1 MILLATA
8 KKLPSGT
15 WRTQVYSHKEPVL
28 GKNGKPLIDEKT
40 GKVKERRVYESFTCD
55 TPGKQGKKEVERQA
69 AIFLAEKGR
78 KKRPE
83 NLTVR
88 DAFEKYLKVKENV
101 LSPATLRGYISIKN
115 NQIEDI
121 AEVPLRRITQ
131 EDAQRWINIL
141 SSRLSPK
148 TVKNVYGLF
157 TAVMAMYLPD
167 MVFRTR
173 IPQQVQPEYYTPSDE
188 DIKRLLKCIE
198 GTELEKAVLLAAFG
212 TLRRGEICALTD
224 KDIRGNTI
232 IVRKS
237 KVQGTNG
244 MVTKAPKT
252 DGSYR
257 FVEFPEFVIRKFD
270 GVEGPLVKMHPG
282 GVTKKFGQFLEKAGI
297 PHFRFHDLRHYSAS
311 IMHAIGVP
319 DQYIMKRGGWKSDN
333 VLKKVYR
340 NTIDAEDRKF
350 IDKVNS
356 HFEGMQHDMQHEA

>member
-15 WRTQVYSHKEPVL
+15 WRIQVYSHKEPML

-83 NLTVR
+83 NLTVKE
-88 DAFEKYLKVKENV
+88 AFEKYLEVKQNV
-101 LSPATLRGYISIKN
+101 LSPTTLRGYVTIKN
-115 NQIEDI
+115 NHITEI
-121 AEVPLRRITQ
+121 AEIPIRRITQ
-131 EDAQRWINIL
+131 EDAQGWINIL
-141 SSRLSPK
+141 ATRLSPK
-148 TVKNVYGLF
+148 SVKNAYGLF
-157 TAVMAMYLPD
+157 TAVMTMYFPD
-167 MVFRTR
+167 MVFRTKL
-173 IPQQVQPEYYTPSDE
+173 PQQVQPEYYTPSDE
-188 DIKRLLKCIE
+188 DIKKLLKHLE
-198 GTELEKAVLLAAFG
+198 GTEMEKAVLLAAFG

-232 IVRKS
+232 VVRKA
-237 KVQGTNG
+237 KVRGTHG
-244 MVTKAPKT
+244 MITKAPKT
-252 DGSYR
+252 SSSYR
-257 FVEFPEFVIRKFD
+257 FVEFLEFVIRKFD
-270 GVEGPLVKMHPG
+270 GIEGPLVKMHPEDIS
-282 GVTKKFGQFLEKAGI
+282 KKFGSFLERAGI

-311 IMHAIGVP
+311 IMHAIGIP

-340 NTIDAEDRKF
+340 NTIETEDKKF
-350 IDKVNS
+350 MEKVNN
-356 HFEGMQHDMQHEA
+356 HFDNMQHEMQHEA